1 MNFTAK
7 DCQQIQTDGSRI
19 VSIHP
24 GAMVVRVHECR
35 DAYYHDSAHRYYL
48 SVDLK
53 FRAMDALR
61 DFGWCGYT
69 KSEATVR
76 ATELAAKITVAV
88 QAVNAAKAG
97 DLRGKDILVQRQE
110 ARLANLVARYEAEVV
125 HA

>member
-1 MNFTAK
+1 MNFGTK

-35 DAYYHDSAHRYYL
+35 DADYCGSANRYYL

-53 FRAMDALR
+53 FKTFDALR
-61 DFGWCGYT
+61 DFGWVGYT
-69 KSEATVR
+69 KSEATR
-76 ATELAAKITVAV
+76 AANELANKITVAV
-88 QAVNAAKAG
+88 QAVNAAKAC
-97 DLRGKDILVQRQE
+97 DMRGKDILVQRQE

-125 HA
+125 LA